1 MTSKTFRGLTGNED
15 VYTTPI
21 LTDPIFAHVLRFKSR
36 SYISYAK
43 TNGINPHISQET
55 FIWSNATGCSWS
67 NEVSE

>member
-43 TNGINPHISQET
+43 TTGINPHIS
-55 FIWSNATGCSWS
+55 
-67 NEVSE
+67 